1 MAESQSDDSRS
12 LDIRLSGADVLVIK
26 KRYETLSIVN
36 DFLIGVLF
44 LIGSVFFFY
53 ASTENAGVW
62 LFVIG
67 SAQLLIRPTIRLA
80 HNVHL
85 QKIGGD
91 GWNM

>member
-1 MAESQSDDSRS
+1 MTASGKSEENE
-12 LDIRLSGADVLVIK
+12 LDLHLGKNDELVINQ
-26 KRYETLSIVN
+26 RYETLSIVN

-44 LIGSVFFFY
+44 LVGSVFFFY

-85 QKIGGD
+85 KRIGGKRWD
-91 GWNM
+91 M

>member
-1 MAESQSDDSRS
+1 MTTNGKTEDNV
-12 LDIRLSGADVLVIK
+12 LDLHLGNVDELIINQ
-26 KRYETLSIVN
+26 RYETLSIVN

-44 LIGSVFFFY
+44 LVGSCFFFY

-80 HNVHL
+80 HNVHIK
-85 QKIGGD
+85 KIGGRRWD
-91 GWNM
+91 M